1 MHALAGAGADVIEL
15 GVPFSDPM
23 ADGPTIQRASE
34 RALRAGTT
42 LADVLDMVASFRR
55 RNPDTPIVL
64 MGYTNPIEAMGART
78 FAGRASVRIKCPVV
92 LDDFSEPEP
101 DGALLRPPRERYR
114 DAHPRPDDVFLLIE
128 LSDATLAADRGVKL
142 ELYARAGVREVWIVD
157 LATNTVLVHRDPAGA
172 AYRSV
177 VRVDASGVL
186 EVEALPGPTIPV
198 SALFF

>member
-1 MHALAGAGADVIEL
+1 MASEEDILTRYR
-15 GVPFSDPM
+15 VPRHRLTVRDYHRM
-23 ADGPTIQRASE
+23 AD
-34 RALRAGTT
+34 AGILGRDDRVELFDGQIVVKPRISPRHAVFTDT
-42 LADVLDMVASFRR
+42 LARTL
-55 RNPDTPIVL
+55 IQ
-64 MGYTNPIEAMGART
+64 T
-78 FAGRASVRIKCPVV
+78 FAGRAGVRIKCPVV

-157 LATNTVLVHRDPAGA
+157 LTTNTVLVHRDPAGA